1 MVVGSDLRF
10 MIEKRLTDAG
20 ISIAFPQREIHLS
33 ADKPLRVSMQPPHP
47 PTIPIEDQGANPS

>member
-33 ADKPLRVSMQPPHP
+33 ADKPLRVEVQPP
-47 PTIPIEDQGANPS
+47 ES